1 MSKRILWILTI
12 ALSLAM
18 LGLILLQIFWIKSA
32 ADLKE
37 KQFKQL
43 VNNTL
48 ADVSRQLESYYTS
61 DHMQKII
68 QDEEADE
75 NKEVTWNVIVDDDQ
89 KGSIYLEGDN
99 EKLDVPLI
107 LPEGEKYMEQKI
119 ELINDTIFVVTQ
131 KGKKGSD
138 TIFLSGVEGGIDI
151 RKIEKSLLEQEI
163 LVKKVMKKML
173 LEEISFEQRID
184 KKQFDKILISN
195 LLDRGI
201 DLEYEYAILENNK
214 MEVYLTDHFDKRTD
228 HYIYRTSLLSDK
240 LHEKNTYLYIYFP
253 GQREMVKG
261 SIGMLASLSMI
272 LTLVIVVIFSF
283 TLYVIYRQKRLS
295 EIKNDFVNNMTHEL
309 KTPISTISLASQMLN
324 DKSISPDKKNTDNI
338 SRIIQTES
346 KRLGYQVEKVL
357 QMAVFDQGHLILK
370 KSEVDMHDLISTVV
384 QNFKLQLEN
393 NKGKME
399 CSLEADESIVSGDR
413 VHLTNVITNLFD
425 NAVKYSPELPVVK
438 VKSYIEESIFR
449 FSIKDNGI
457 GISKENQKKI
467 FDKFFRVST
476 GNVHD
481 VRGFGL
487 GLSYVKLIVE
497 QHGGTISCASEL
509 GNGTQ
514 FDLKI
519 PLCSENNQR

>member
-18 LGLILLQIFWIKSA
+18 LGFILLQVFWIRSA
-32 ADLKE
+32 TDLKE

-48 ADVSRQLESYYTS
+48 SDVSRQLDSYYTS
-61 DHMQKII
+61 VKMEKMIKGD
-68 QDEEADE
+68 DLGEEIH
-75 NKEVTWNVIVDDDQ
+75 VTWNVESDHTHEKGIYIDSEKMPKEEVIV
-89 KGSIYLEGDN
+89 
-99 EKLDVPLI
+99 VPY
-107 LPEGEKYMEQKI
+107 GEKSIQKTI
-119 ELINDTIFVVTQ
+119 EILDDTLLIIIYEGRKNDTIQMKVP
-131 KGKKGSD
+131 KEELELK
-138 TIFLSGVEGGIDI
+138 
-151 RKIEKSLLEQEI
+151 KIEKSILEQEI
-163 LVKKVMKKML
+163 LVKKVMQKML
-173 LEEISFEQRID
+173 LEEISFEKRIGR
-184 KKQFDKILISN
+184 KEFDKILISN
-195 LLDRGI
+195 LNDRGI
-201 DLEYEYAILENNK
+201 DLKYEYAILENSK
-214 MEVYLTDHFDKRTD
+214 SEIYITDHFNKKTE

-253 GQREMVKG
+253 GQKKLVTG
-261 SIGMLASLSMI
+261 SIGVLGSSSMI
-272 LTLVIVVIFSF
+272 LTLVVVVIFGF

-324 DKSISPDKKNTDNI
+324 DKSIALEKKNMDNI

-393 NKGKME
+393 NKGQLE
-399 CSLEADESIVSGDR
+399 CTVEADSSIVKGDR
-413 VHLTNVITNLFD
+413 VHLMNVISNLFD
-425 NAVKYSPELPVVK
+425 NAVKYSPELPEVVVNTNSDGDK
-438 VKSYIEESIFR
+438 FR
-449 FSIKDNGI
+449 FRIKDNGI
-457 GISKENQKKI
+457 GISKENQKRI

-481 VRGFGL
+481 VQGFGL

-497 QHGGTISCASEL
+497 QHGGSITCSSEL
-509 GNGTQ
+509 GSGTQ
-514 FDLKI
+514 FEIVL
-519 PLCSENNQR
+519 PLYTENA